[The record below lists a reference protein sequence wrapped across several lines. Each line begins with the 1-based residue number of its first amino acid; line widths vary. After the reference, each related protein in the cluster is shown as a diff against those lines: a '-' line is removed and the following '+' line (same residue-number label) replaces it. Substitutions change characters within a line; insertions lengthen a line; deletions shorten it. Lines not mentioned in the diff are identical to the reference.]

1 MRTGAACRRAWKKA
15 IEAQKQEETR
25 RRQAVASRARAEAR
39 KMNRE
44 EDGPTFSAEEE
55 VEMLRLNDLAP
66 YGRYRTIAQAMG
78 RDWRDVRARLEEL

>member
-1 MRTGAACRRAWKKA
+1 
-15 IEAQKQEETR
+15 
-25 RRQAVASRARAEAR
+25 
-39 KMNRE
+39 MNQE

-66 YGRYRTIAQAMG
+66 YGRYRTIGQAMG